1 MSKFPDAL
9 WLHVSPALAR
19 FDRPLLNH
27 LSEYSAI
34 ARWHYHQ
41 TLDEP
46 TSLDAALVLLHDYL
60 KSGDRPLHLL
70 GHGTGGLLGLLYA
83 HRYPE
88 RVRSLTLL
96 SVGVYPAVDWQAHY
110 YMQRQMLLLPRDVVL
125 TQMVYNLFGCHCPLM
140 VRRLIPV
147 LKQDLISSL
156 SPHSLYQR
164 LSIPAAESP
173 VPLLV
178 CGSRDDVIIDSDLL
192 LGWYPWL
199 KENDRLWQCANGRY
213 FFHYFHPQQVS
224 EQIVNFWTSLGLS
237 ASIPCPLVEIHPS
250 EPSNSIG
257 IKPFMRGDDA

>member
-19 FDRPLLNH
+19 FDRPLLSH
-27 LSEYSAI
+27 LSEYGAI

-60 KSGDRPLHLL
+60 KSSDRPLHLL
-70 GHGTGGLLGLLYA
+70 GHSTGGLLGLLYA

-96 SVGVYPAVDWQAHY
+96 SVGVYPGVDWQAHY
-110 YMQRQMLLLPRDVVL
+110 YIQRQMLLLPRDVVL

-147 LKQDLISSL
+147 LKQDLISLIAKTCYLWVQTIFGKLNKVS
-156 SPHSLYQR
+156 
-164 LSIPAAESP
+164 
-173 VPLLV
+173 
-178 CGSRDDVIIDSDLL
+178 C
-192 LGWYPWL
+192 
-199 KENDRLWQCANGRY
+199 DR
-213 FFHYFHPQQVS
+213 
-224 EQIVNFWTSLGLS
+224 
-237 ASIPCPLVEIHPS
+237 
-250 EPSNSIG
+250 
-257 IKPFMRGDDA
+257 